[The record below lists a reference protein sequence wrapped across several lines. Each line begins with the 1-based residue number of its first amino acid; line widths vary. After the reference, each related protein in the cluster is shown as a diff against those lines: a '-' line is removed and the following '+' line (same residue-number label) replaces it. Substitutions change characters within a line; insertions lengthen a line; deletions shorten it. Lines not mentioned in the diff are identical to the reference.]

1 MKSLTAT
8 VLPVFLFVLLAGSL
22 AICQD
27 DTAEGAIEEVP
38 DGFALLDAQKPAA
51 ALSAFVAALAAD
63 QDSVPLLV
71 GAGRAAI
78 ELGEF
83 STAIQHLTR
92 AASLDPESYD
102 AVLFR
107 ARAFAAQGRE
117 FFYGGEVNDGGMML
131 EDAAN
136 LLLAAA
142 GLDDT
147 AAEPLLDR
155 AYILMELGD
164 TEGADEA
171 ALEAMKREPSNIRA
185 LLLHGDAA
193 FIRFQDSAASGKSAG
208 EVKEMWNEALAIYE
222 KAKSSA
228 PEETGP
234 YLGLAA
240 LYEADK
246 KWDEAS
252 NAVMNALVLDPELLQ
267 GYNSLLRL
275 FGDAEGREKL
285 VALLEK
291 LLVEIEKKYPNDLT
305 RKATTSYYAG
315 YAHFLNF
322 DYEASITAYTA
333 ALEGNEE
340 YRIGATY
347 YLGRCRFALNEYKKA
362 SRDFF
367 RIMAADPDAFIYY
380 LSNDPSWM
388 EVCSALSYLSNFSY
402 EANNLKMARDLIGGI
417 LMVVKNNSTYYNNYA
432 FLCRETGEYELAYG
446 AYQEC
451 LTLEPSNPA
460 ILNDTALILQYHLH
474 RDLDYAKELYNRA
487 IVEAGKIINDDS
499 SNAAAKDDAR
509 IALRDA
515 TTNLKKMG
523 RDSKRERRG

>member
-1 MKSLTAT
+1 MKSFTAT
-8 VLPVFLFVLLAGSL
+8 TLPAFLLFLLAGSF
-22 AICQD
+22 AFCQD
-27 DTAEGAIEEVP
+27 DTAGATTEEVS
-38 DGFALLDAQKPAA
+38 DGFALLDAQKPAE
-51 ALSAFVAALAAD
+51 ALSAFIAALAAD
-63 QDSVPLLV
+63 HDSVPLLV

-83 STAIQHLTR
+83 GTAIQHLTR
-92 AASLDPESYD
+92 ATSLDPESYD
-102 AVLFR
+102 ALLFR

-142 GLDDT
+142 GLKKT

-155 AYILMELGD
+155 ADILMELND
-164 TEGADEA
+164 FDGADEA
-171 ALEAMKREPSNIRA
+171 ALEALAREPKNLRA
-185 LLLHGDAA
+185 LLLHGDAT
-193 FIRFQDSAASGKSAG
+193 FIRFQNSAASGETAG
-208 EVKEMWNEALAIYE
+208 KVKEMWNETLSIYE
-222 KAKSSA
+222 NAKSIA
-228 PEETGP
+228 PEDTGP
-234 YLGLAA
+234 YLGIAA

-252 NAVMNALVLDPELLQ
+252 DAVMNALVLDPELLQ

-285 VALLEK
+285 VSLLEK

-322 DYEASITAYTA
+322 DYEASIKAYTA

-340 YRIGATY
+340 YKIGATY
-347 YLGRCRFALNEYKKA
+347 YLGRCHFALNDYKKA

-367 RIMAADPDAFIYY
+367 RIMAADPDAFVYY
-380 LSNDPSWM
+380 LSNDPNWL
-388 EVCSALSYLSNFSY
+388 EVCSALSFLSNFSY
-402 EANNLKMARDLIGGI
+402 EANNLEMARDLIGGI
-417 LMVVKNNSTYYNNYA
+417 LTVVKNNSNYYNNYA
-432 FLCRETGEYELAYG
+432 FLCRETGEYELAYE

-451 LTLEPSNPA
+451 LTLEPSNPSA
-460 ILNDTALILQYHLH
+460 LNDTALILQYHLH
-474 RDLDYAKELYNRA
+474 RDLDYAEELYNRA
-487 IVEAGKIINDDS
+487 IVEAGKIIDDAS
-499 SNAAAKDDAR
+499 SSAAAKDDAR
-509 IALRDA
+509 TALRDA
-515 TTNLKKMG
+515 KTNLRKMD
-523 RDSKRERRG
+523 RDSKRKRRG